1 MKKMK
6 TTFLTL
12 ALCIMC
18 TNVKAQTVS
27 VADVEALPGETVS
40 FTLDLSGGKVDT
52 YIALQF
58 DVHFPNNNFTT
69 TGDYSVSSKWKNA
82 TSVVGSVDANG
93 VATIPVSSAESISE
107 ANVEGLLTIDF
118 TVGSNVP
125 VGEYDVTLENLWF
138 GYGISSK
145 DYVDDVTFKVKVVA
159 KHTIVL
165 DELSTTAPANATGVD
180 VTVKRTI
187 NANEWSTIC
196 LPFAMSTA
204 QVKEAFGDDVKL
216 ADFDGIETTY
226 DTDENVTN
234 IRVKFNEATS
244 IEANHPYLIEVTNA
258 ITSFSTENVDIEVE
272 DEPSVDKDEYR
283 TGSGTKKDPYVF
295 HYNSFIG
302 SYVAATDIPEECLFL
317 NENKFWYSTGM
328 TKMKAFRAYFDFYDV
343 LSDVEN
349 AAARIIFAFSDETTG
364 IHSIDNLTISPIDND
379 APMYNLA
386 GQKVNKSYKGIV
398 IQNGVKR
405 IVK

>member
-6 TTFLTL
+6 ATIITFVLYMICVS
-12 ALCIMC
+12 A
-18 TNVKAQTVS
+18 KAQTVS
-27 VADVEALPGETVS
+27 VADVEALPGETVA
-40 FTLDLSGGKVDT
+40 FTLDLTGGKADT

-58 DVHFPNNNFTT
+58 DAQFPNTGFST
-69 TGDYSVSSKWKNA
+69 TGDYSVSSLWKNA
-82 TSVVGSVDANG
+82 TSVVGSVDADG
-93 VATIPVSSAESISE
+93 IATIPVSSSESIS
-107 ANVEGLLTIDF
+107 AADVEGLITIDF
-118 TVGSNVP
+118 TVGTDVA
-125 VGEYDVTLENLWF
+125 VGEYDVTLKNIWF
-138 GYGISSK
+138 GYGTSSK
-145 DYVDDVTFKVKVVA
+145 DYVDNVTFKVKVVER
-159 KHTIVL
+159 HTVVL
-165 DELSTTAPANATGVD
+165 DEQSTTVPADATGVN

-196 LPFAMSTA
+196 LPFAMTNA
-204 QVKEAFGDDVKL
+204 QMKTAFGDDVKL

-272 DEPSVDKDEYR
+272 DEPSVDKDELKQKIGGKWY
-283 TGSGTKKDPYVF
+283 YF
-295 HYNSFIG
+295 YNSFKG
-302 SYVAATDIPEECLFL
+302 TYVAQTEVPENCLFL
-317 NENKFWYSTGM
+317 SENKFWYSTGL
-328 TKMKAFRAYFDFYDV
+328 TKMKGFRGYFEFLDI

-349 AAARIIFAFSDETTG
+349 ASARISFNFDNETTG
-364 IHSIDNLTISPIDND
+364 IHSIDNLTISPIDNG
-379 APMYNLA
+379 PMYNLA
-386 GQKVNKSYKGIV
+386 GQRVNKSYKGIV

>member
-6 TTFLTL
+6 ATIITFVLYMICVS
-12 ALCIMC
+12 A
-18 TNVKAQTVS
+18 KAQTVS
-27 VADVEALPGETVS
+27 VADVEALPGETVA
-40 FTLDLSGGKVDT
+40 FTLDLTGGKADT

-58 DVHFPNNNFTT
+58 DAQFPNTGFST
-69 TGDYSVSSKWKNA
+69 TGDYSVSSLWKNA
-82 TSVVGSVDANG
+82 TSVVGSVDADG
-93 VATIPVSSAESISE
+93 IATIPVSSSESIS
-107 ANVEGLLTIDF
+107 AADVEGLITIDF
-118 TVGSNVP
+118 TVGTDVA
-125 VGEYDVTLENLWF
+125 VGEYDVTLKNIWF
-138 GYGISSK
+138 GYGTSSK
-145 DYVDDVTFKVKVVA
+145 DYVDNVTFKVKVVER
-159 KHTIVL
+159 HTVVL
-165 DELSTTAPANATGVD
+165 DEQSTTVPADATGVN

-196 LPFAMSTA
+196 LPFAMTNE
-204 QVKEAFGDDVKL
+204 QMKTAFGDDVKL

-272 DEPSVDKDEYR
+272 DEPSVDKDELKQKIGGKWY
-283 TGSGTKKDPYVF
+283 YF
-295 HYNSFIG
+295 YNSFKG
-302 SYVAATDIPEECLFL
+302 TYVAQTEVPENCLFL
-317 NENKFWYSTGM
+317 SENKFWYSTGL
-328 TKMKAFRAYFDFYDV
+328 TKMKGFRGYFEFLDI

-349 AAARIIFAFSDETTG
+349 ASARISFNFDNETTG
-364 IHSIDNLTISPIDND
+364 IHSIDNLTISPIDNG
-379 APMYNLA
+379 PMYNLA
-386 GQKVNKSYKGIV
+386 GQRVNKSYKGIV